1 MGRYLIRRLIQAIPV
16 LLGATF
22 LIYFLT
28 FKMPGADPI
37 QLLAGEKK
45 ADPLVAAM
53 LRKQYHLDDPFLLQ
67 YWNYITGV
75 FQGNLGQSL
84 NGRKVLDQFSEA
96 FPYTVNLALAAFVIE
111 AIVGVLAGVMAAL
124 RRGKFLDQLVL
135 LSTLMVISI
144 PVFVTGFVLQLTL
157 GVQLKDE
164 WGIDLFKPGFNEN
177 DGLIAYLMPALVLA
191 STSLAYVARLTRTSL
206 METMRADYVRTAT
219 AKGLPRRRVVVNH
232 ALRNALIP
240 IITFLGADLG
250 ALMGGAVITERIFNI
265 HGVGGLLAKS
275 VYLKDGAVVVGGV
288 TILVLVYLI
297 ANLIVDLLYAVLDP
311 RIRYA

>member
-22 LIYFLT
+22 LIYALT
-28 FKMPGADPI
+28 FWMPGADPI

-53 LRKQYHLDDPFLLQ
+53 LREKYHLDDPFFVQ
-67 YWNYITGV
+67 YWNYISGV
-75 FQGNLGQSL
+75 LQGDFGETLT
-84 NGRKVLDQFSEA
+84 GRKVIDLISEA
-96 FPYTVNLALAAFVIE
+96 FPYTVNLAIFAFVIE
-111 AIVGVLAGVMAAL
+111 AAVGVLAGIMAAL

-135 LSTLMVISI
+135 ISTLMVISI

-157 GVQLKDE
+157 GVQLKNN
-164 WGIDLFKPGFNEN
+164 WGIEIFSVSFNEN
-177 DGLIAYLMPALVLA
+177 DGLRAYLLPAFVLA

-219 AKGLPRRRVVVNH
+219 AKGLPRRRVVMNH

-240 IITFLGADLG
+240 IVTFLGADLG
-250 ALMGGAVITERIFNI
+250 GLMGGAVITERIFNI
-265 HGVGGLLAKS
+265 HGLGGLLAQS
-275 VYLKDGAVVVGGV
+275 VYLKQGAVVVGGV
-288 TILVLVYLI
+288 TLLVLIYLV

>member
-22 LIYFLT
+22 LIYVLT
-28 FKMPGADPI
+28 FWLPGDPI
-37 QLLAGEKK
+37 QALAGEKR

-53 LRKQYHLDDPFLLQ
+53 LREKYHLNDPFLAQ
-67 YWNYITGV
+67 YWNYITNV
-75 FQGNLGQSL
+75 FQGDFGETF
-84 NGRKVLDQFSEA
+84 NGRQVIDLISEA
-96 FPYTVNLALAAFVIE
+96 FPYTLNLALVAFAIE
-111 AIVGVLAGVMAAL
+111 AVVGVLAGIMAAL

-135 LSTLMVISI
+135 ISTLMVISI

-157 GVQLKDE
+157 GVELKNN
-164 WGIDLFKPGFNEN
+164 WGIDFFPVSFNEA
-177 DGLIAYLMPALVLA
+177 DGLRAYLLPAFILA

-240 IITFLGADLG
+240 IVTFLGADLG
-250 ALMGGAVITERIFNI
+250 SLMGGAVITERIFNI
-265 HGVGGLLAKS
+265 HGIGGLIAQSIHLQQGT
-275 VYLKDGAVVVGGV
+275 VLVGVV
-288 TILVLVYLI
+288 TLLVLVYVV
-297 ANLIVDLLYAVLDP
+297 ANLVVDLLYAVLDP

>member
-28 FKMPGADPI
+28 FNMPGADPI

-111 AIVGVLAGVMAAL
+111 AIVGVVAGVMAAL

-157 GVQLKDE
+157 GVQLKEE
-164 WGIDLFKPGFNEN
+164 WGIDFFKPGFNEN

-288 TILVLVYLI
+288 TILVLVYLL

>member
-28 FKMPGADPI
+28 FALGGDPV
-37 QLLAGEKK
+37 QALAGEKK

-53 LRKQYHLDDPFLLQ
+53 LREKYHLDDPFLVQ
-67 YWNYITGV
+67 YWNYLTGV
-75 FQGNLGQSL
+75 LQGNLGETL
-84 NGRKVLDQFSEA
+84 NGRQVLDLITEA
-96 FPYTVNLALAAFVIE
+96 FPYTVNLAIVAFAIE
-111 AIVGVLAGVMAAL
+111 ALVGVTAGIMAAL

-135 LSTLMVISI
+135 ISTLLVISI
-144 PVFVTGFVLQLTL
+144 PVFVTGFVLQLLL
-157 GVQLKDE
+157 GVELKELGFDFFPVSFNE
-164 WGIDLFKPGFNEN
+164 SDGFKAYLLPGF
-177 DGLIAYLMPALVLA
+177 ILA
-191 STSLAYVARLTRTSL
+191 STSLAYVTRLTRTSL
-206 METMRADYVRTAT
+206 METMRADYVRTAV

-240 IITFLGADLG
+240 IVTFLGADLG
-250 ALMGGAVITERIFNI
+250 SLMGGAVITENIFNI
-265 HGVGGLLAKS
+265 NGIGGLIAQAIRLDQGT
-275 VYLKDGAVVVGGV
+275 VLVGVV
-288 TILVLVYLI
+288 TLLVLVYLL

>member
-22 LIYFLT
+22 LIYLLT
-28 FKMPGADPI
+28 FAMPGADPI

-53 LRKQYHLDDPFLLQ
+53 LREKYHLDDPFLVQ

-75 FQGNLGQSL
+75 FQGDLGESL
-84 NGRKVLDQFSEA
+84 NGRKVLDQFAEA
-96 FPYTVNLALAAFVIE
+96 FPYTVNLALIAFVIE
-111 AIVGVLAGVMAAL
+111 AIVGVLAGIMAAL
-124 RRGKFLDQLVL
+124 RRGRFLDQLVL
-135 LSTLMVISI
+135 ISTLMVISI

-157 GVQLKDE
+157 GVKLKNE
-164 WGIDLFKPGFNEN
+164 WGIEIFTPSFNEH
-177 DGLIAYLMPALVLA
+177 DGMIGYLLPAFVLA

-219 AKGLPRRRVVVNH
+219 AKGLPRRRVVVSH

-240 IITFLGADLG
+240 IVTFLGADLG

>member
-22 LIYFLT
+22 LIYLLT
-28 FKMPGADPI
+28 FAMPGADPI

-53 LRKQYHLDDPFLLQ
+53 LREKYHLDDPFLLQ

-75 FQGNLGQSL
+75 FQGDLGESL
-84 NGRKVLDQFSEA
+84 NGRKVLDQFAEA
-96 FPYTVNLALAAFVIE
+96 FPYTVNLALMAFAIE
-111 AIVGVLAGVMAAL
+111 AVVGVLAGIMAAL

-157 GVQLKDE
+157 GVHLKNE
-164 WGIDLFKPGFNEN
+164 WGIEFFTPSFNEN
-177 DGLIAYLMPALVLA
+177 DGMIGYLLPALVLA

-219 AKGLPRRRVVVNH
+219 AKGLPRRRVVVSH

-288 TILVLVYLI
+288 TILVLVYLL
-297 ANLIVDLLYAVLDP
+297 ANLLVDLLYAVLDP